1 MQPIL
6 LLGDPRLREVADA
19 VSASQLAE
27 PETQDLID
35 DLVDT
40 MRSAGGA
47 GLAAAQIGVGLRICA
62 IEVDNNP
69 RYPYKPPIP
78 LTILVNP
85 VLTPLTDELFENN
98 EGCLSVPG
106 VRGNVARFTEIR
118 VQALDRLGASLDFE
132 VRGLSAGTYQH
143 ECDHL
148 DGRLFV
154 DRVTD
159 PATLSTW
166 ANFERYQKADYLGRV
181 GELVSRYGS

>member
-1 MQPIL
+1 
-6 LLGDPRLREVADA
+6 
-19 VSASQLAE
+19 
-27 PETQDLID
+27 
-35 DLVDT
+35 
-40 MRSAGGA
+40 
-47 GLAAAQIGVGLRICA
+47 
-62 IEVDNNP
+62 
-69 RYPYKPPIP
+69 
-78 LTILVNP
+78 
-85 VLTPLTDELFENN
+85 
-98 EGCLSVPG
+98 
-106 VRGNVARFTEIR
+106 VARFTEIR

-166 ANFERYQKADYLGRV
+166 ANFERYQMADYLGRV